1 MRKIDLT
8 AVKAEDITDAPI
20 LVTPM
25 PEPIEVPAKLK
36 AALGGE
42 PDAMWIYR
50 IADGSAFGAVA
61 RWNPEGKR
69 KEIRPII
76 WDGKKYITSGFG
88 PNRPLYNSDMIA
100 SAPNA
105 PVLIVEGEK
114 AADAAPQYLPEGWVV
129 ATWQGGANAVDQ
141 SSWAVLEGH
150 SVVVWP
156 DNDGAG
162 AQAAIEIQK
171 ILARHAVPVSIVG
184 LSPAFPDGWD
194 LGDELPAKVKP
205 ENITGLLRRELKR
218 AAVAT
223 LDAPE
228 PVKEKRVVDYDED
241 AEREWRPLGYDHM
254 KYMLM
259 TQHREQVDVFDPD
272 RLMGQKGCMNIYG
285 DATYWGGQQGKP
297 DGKGVDWV
305 QAGITIMNRCHEL
318 GVYDPKRLRGRGIWI
333 DKADDN
339 VERAV
344 MNTGSKLVVSRSG
357 GATREIPFVRF
368 KSRWIYEKNADLIL
382 DVDDYNTRAS
392 DDDGRMIRE
401 LCNKVRWDAP
411 IYGDLLAGWIAT
423 AVVCGGLQW
432 RTHAWVTGNQ
442 GSGKSTVVNEIAGA
456 CLGDLAIYPLGA
468 TTEAGI
474 RQVVRNDAMPVVFD
488 ESEADDKQK
497 MQAEARRKA
506 VLDLMR
512 QASSEGRGRI
522 LKGSANHSAQAF
534 TMRSSF
540 LMSSIG
546 VGLKEAADLTRTA
559 VLTIKPLDSYSHDE
573 RKKKEQEFKDF
584 LSLASEIPQDMP
596 QRLLARQLHN
606 IFTLRHNVEIFKETI
621 ATVLANRRIGD
632 QLGTLMAG
640 CYSLYSTKR
649 LDMKQCE
656 KYLNT
661 VNLDEFLQV
670 KSERED
676 ISLLHHIV
684 GSMIRVETVHGA
696 QERTIGELL
705 IVCFTR
711 DDTTDVRLKVAE
723 STLSRYGMKI
733 EREYGNVVGVWIG
746 QSIQPMNRIM
756 QTSVYFEGWAG
767 VLLRHPYAKRSTESV
782 RFGGTTS
789 RAIYLPKQE
798 WPVGLWE

>member
-1 MRKIDLT
+1 MRKIDLR
-8 AVKAEDITDAPI
+8 AVTAEDITDQPEI
-20 LVTPM
+20 VTPM
-25 PEPIEVPAKLK
+25 PEPVAVPQSLK
-36 AALGGE
+36 KALGGE

-50 IADGSAFGAVA
+50 LADGAAFGAVA
-61 RWNPEGKR
+61 RWNPEGAR
-69 KEIRPII
+69 KEIRPIV
-76 WDGKKYITSGFG
+76 WDGKKFITSGFG
-88 PNRPLYNSDMIA
+88 KGRPLYNGDQLAA
-100 SAPNA
+100 SPTA

-114 AADAAPQYLPEGWVV
+114 AADAAVQYVPDGWVV
-129 ATWQGGANAVDQ
+129 TTWQGGAKAVDQ
-141 SSWAVLEGH
+141 TDWKALDGH
-150 SVVVWP
+150 DCVVWP
-156 DNDGAG
+156 DNDTPGIE
-162 AQAAIEIQK
+162 AAIEIHR
-171 ILARHAVPVSIVG
+171 ILGELRVAASIVG

-194 LGDELPAKVKP
+194 LGDALPEKVKKQQ
-205 ENITGLLRRELKR
+205 ITEILRRELKR
-218 AAVAT
+218 VSVPEAVT
-223 LDAPE
+223 PNKQEIIPFDP
-228 PVKEKRVVDYDED
+228 DEEI
-241 AEREWRPLGYDHM
+241 AREWRPLGYDHN

-259 TQHREQVDVFDPD
+259 LQSQQQVVVFDPD
-272 RLMGQKGCMNIYG
+272 RLMSQKGCMNIYG
-285 DATYWGGQQGKP
+285 DVTHWGKLQGKP
-297 DGKGVDWV
+297 DGKGVDWLQSGV
-305 QAGITIMNRCHEL
+305 MLMNQCHDV

-333 DKADDN
+333 DKAEDG

-344 MNTGSKLVVSRSG
+344 MNTGGKLVVSRTG
-357 GATREIPFVRF
+357 TETREIPFVRF

-382 DVDDYNTRAS
+382 DVDDYNSRAS

-474 RQVVRNDAMPVVFD
+474 RQVVQNDAMPVVFD
-488 ESEADDKQK
+488 ESEADDKENK
-497 MQAEARRKA
+497 AAAAARRKA

-522 LKGSANHSAQAF
+522 LKGTANHSARAF
-534 TMRSSF
+534 TMRSAF

-559 VLTIKPLDSYSHDE
+559 VLTIKPLDSYTYEE

-584 LSLASEIPQDMP
+584 LSLASEIPPEMP

-606 IFTLRHNVEIFKETI
+606 LFTLRHNIEIFKETI

-640 CYSLYSTKR
+640 SFSLYSTRR

-661 VNLDEFLQV
+661 VNLDEFLLV
-670 KSERED
+670 KTERED
-676 ISLLHHIV
+676 MVLLDHIV
-684 GSMIRVETVHGA
+684 QQQIRVETTHGT
-696 QERTIGELL
+696 QDRTIGELL
-705 IVCFTR
+705 VICFLR
-711 DDTTDVRLKVAE
+711 DDTSDVRLKVAE
-723 STLSRYGMKI
+723 ATLQRTGLKI
-733 EREYGNVVGVWIG
+733 ERERGEPSGVWVG
-746 QSIQPMNRIM
+746 QSNHALNRLM
-756 QTSVYFEGWAG
+756 QTSSFYEGWAG
-767 VLLRHPYAKRSTESV
+767 VLLRHPYAKKSANAV
-782 RFGGTTS
+782 RFGGSMS
-789 RAIYLPKQE
+789 RAIFLPKQE
-798 WPVGLWE
+798 WPVGLWD

>member
-8 AVKAEDITDAPI
+8 AVKAEDIADTPSI
-20 LVTPM
+20 VTPM
-25 PEPIEVPAKLK
+25 PEPIVVPAKLK
-36 AALGGE
+36 TALGGE
-42 PDAMWIYR
+42 PDSMWIYR

-61 RWNPEGKR
+61 RWDPEGKR

-105 PVLIVEGEK
+105 PVLLVEGEK

-129 ATWQGGANAVDQ
+129 ATWQGGANAVEQ
-141 SSWAVLEGH
+141 TSWAILEGH

-156 DNDGAG
+156 DNDSAG
-162 AQAAIEIQK
+162 AQAALEIQN
-171 ILARHAVPVSIVG
+171 ILAQHAVPVSIVG

-218 AAVAT
+218 AAVAVP
-223 LDAPE
+223 AA
-228 PVKEKRVVDYDED
+228 PVKEKVIKDYDED
-241 AEREWRPLGYDHM
+241 VERQWRPLGHDNN
-254 KYMLM
+254 KYILQ
-259 TQHREQVDVFDPD
+259 TQQRGTVDTFDPGY
-272 RLMGQKGCMNIYG
+272 LMSKKGCMNIHG
-285 DATYWGGQQGKP
+285 DIAHWGSQQGNVEGAGIDWIKC
-297 DGKGVDWV
+297 GVD
-305 QAGITIMNRCHEL
+305 IMDSCHKL

-333 DKADDN
+333 DKGEDD
-339 VERAV
+339 VDRAV
-344 MNTGSKLVVSRSG
+344 MNAGSKLVVSRAG
-357 GATREIPFVRF
+357 TETREIPFVRF
-368 KSRWIYEKNADLIL
+368 KSRWIYQKSVDLIL
-382 DVDDYNTRAS
+382 NIDDYNARAS

-442 GSGKSTVVNEIAGA
+442 GSGKSTIVNEIAGA

-474 RQVVRNDAMPVVFD
+474 RQLLRNDAMPVVFD
-488 ESEADDKQK
+488 EAEPHDDRQKQ
-497 MQAEARRKA
+497 QNESRRRA

-522 LKGSANHSAQAF
+522 LKGSANHNAQTF

-546 VGLKEAADLTRTA
+546 VGLKEAADLSRTA

-584 LSLASEIPQDMP
+584 LSLASEIPDDMP
-596 QRLLARQLHN
+596 QRLVARQLHN
-606 IFTLRHNVEIFKETI
+606 LFTLRHNVEIFKETI
-621 ATVLANRRIGD
+621 AVMLANRRIGD

-640 CYSLYSTKR
+640 CHSLYSTKR
-649 LDMKQCE
+649 LDLKQCE

-661 VNLDEFLQV
+661 VNLDEFMQV

-676 ISLLHHIV
+676 VALLHHIV
-684 GSMIRVETVHGA
+684 GSMIRVETLHGA
-696 QERTIGELL
+696 QDRTIGELMV
-705 IVCFTR
+705 ICFNN
-711 DDTTDVRLKVAE
+711 DEHADVNLKVSEA
-723 STLSRYGMKI
+723 TLARYGMKI
-733 EREYGNVVGVWIG
+733 ERDGKTVNGVWIG
-746 QSIQPMNRIM
+746 QSIQSMNRIM

-767 VLLRHPYAKRSTESV
+767 VLMRHPYAKKSV
-782 RFGGTTS
+782 NSISFGGTS
-789 RAIYLPKQE
+789 ARAIYLPKQE
-798 WPVGLWE
+798 WPVGLW

>member
-8 AVKAEDITDAPI
+8 AIKAEDITDTPNI
-20 LVTPM
+20 VTPM

-42 PDAMWIYR
+42 PDSMWIYR

-69 KEIRPII
+69 KEIRPIV
-76 WDGKKYITSGFG
+76 WDGKKFITSGFG
-88 PNRPLYNSDMIA
+88 PSRPLYNSDMIA
-100 SAPNA
+100 AAPTA

-114 AADAAPQYLPEGWVV
+114 AADAAPQYLPDGWVV
-129 ATWQGGANAVDQ
+129 STWQGGANAVEQ
-141 SSWAVLEGH
+141 TSWDILEGH

-223 LDAPE
+223 PDK
-228 PVKEKRVVDYDED
+228 PVKVKEVKDYDED
-241 AEREWRPLGYDHM
+241 EAREWRPLGYDNN
-254 KYMLM
+254 KYMLQ
-259 TQHREQVDVFDPD
+259 TQHRGQVDVFDPD
-272 RLMGQKGCMNIYG
+272 RLMSQKGCINIYG
-285 DATYWGGQQGKP
+285 DIAHWGGQQGKP
-297 DGKGVDWV
+297 DGKGVDWI
-305 QAGITIMNRCHEL
+305 QAGIQIMDSCHKL

-333 DKADDN
+333 DKGEDGVD
-339 VERAV
+339 RAV
-344 MNTGSKLVVSRSG
+344 MNAGSKLVVSRAG
-357 GATREIPFVRF
+357 TETREIPFVRF
-368 KSRWIYEKNADLIL
+368 RSRWIYQKSSDLIL
-382 DVDDYNTRAS
+382 NIDDYDTRAS

-442 GSGKSTVVNEIAGA
+442 GSGKSTIVNEIAGA

-474 RQVVRNDAMPVVFD
+474 RQLVRNDAMPVVFD
-488 ESEADDKQK
+488 ESESDSKNK
-497 MQAEARRKA
+497 VNNEARRQA

-559 VLTIKPLDSYSHDE
+559 VLTIKPLDSYSHEE
-573 RKKKEQEFKDF
+573 RRKKEQEFKDF
-584 LSLASEIPQDMP
+584 LSLASEIPRDMP
-596 QRLLARQLHN
+596 QRLVARQLHN
-606 IFTLRHNVEIFKETI
+606 LFTLRHNVEIFKETI
-621 ATVLANRRIGD
+621 AVMLANRRIGD

-640 CYSLYSTKR
+640 CFSLYSTKR

-670 KSERED
+670 KTERED
-676 ISLLHHIV
+676 ITLLHHIV
-684 GSMIRVETVHGA
+684 GSMIRVETVHGS
-696 QERTIGELL
+696 QERTIGELMV
-705 IVCFTR
+705 ICFTR
-711 DDTTDVRLKVAE
+711 DDTMDVRLKVAE
-723 STLSRYGMKI
+723 TTLARYGMKI
-733 EREYGNVVGVWIG
+733 EREHGSVTGVWVG
-746 QSIQPMNRIM
+746 QSIQSMNRIM

-767 VLLRHPYAKRSTESV
+767 VLMRHPYAKKSV
-782 RFGGTTS
+782 NSISFGGTS
-789 RAIYLPKQE
+789 ARAIFLPKQE
-798 WPVGLWE
+798 WPVGLWD